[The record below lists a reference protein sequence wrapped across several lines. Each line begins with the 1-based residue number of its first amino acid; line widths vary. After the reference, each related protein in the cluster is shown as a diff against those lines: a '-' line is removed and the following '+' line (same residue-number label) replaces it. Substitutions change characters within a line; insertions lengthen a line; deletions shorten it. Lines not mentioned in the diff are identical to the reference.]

1 MVDHNFASLS
11 EKMQQAL
18 ASLRLEGIV
27 LSDETLSDLKLFDAG
42 YLSKEEVLTRLLVR
56 IKS

>member
-1 MVDHNFASLS
+1 MPNLDLTTLS

-27 LSDETLSDLKLFDAG
+27 LSDETLSDLTLFDVG
-42 YLSKEEVLTRLLVR
+42 QLSKDEVLSRVLARLN
-56 IKS
+56 S